1 MQNYKDGS
9 YSYVEDYSGSST
21 AGIVISQKVSLTGGT
36 ITMGSNLNYL
46 RQYSNKSNSFNSIP
60 FSVNY
65 SQQFFGGNKENR
77 FEKTLEYNKNVV
89 SIMQYCSNICIIQR
103 QALKY
108 FMNMYL
114 AKLDSALSI
123 KNQHITDTLTY
134 IAKIQLDN
142 GGITEYEYKQIEL
155 QGLNNKYAYENAKK
169 NYKVSLQILLT
180 FLGISE
186 SENERY
192 IINTPQF
199 NLPVSLDLDVVS
211 SYVNKNNP
219 FELIQEINRIV
230 AEENLYASKLNT
242 RFNGNINLSYGMNQ
256 YAETLNAAYR
266 QPDYQQSLKISLQIP
281 VFQWGINKNT
291 LCIAENDYK
300 VSLLSIEKANLEFN
314 NQLKDSVNIYNYNI
328 HLKFIAERAY
338 LLSKEQYEMLVQKF
352 YLGKASVYDLV
363 TVQQEELKAMQKYY
377 TTLNDV
383 WESYFSIRN
392 IAIFDFVKHEELI
405 DMLTVK

>member
-1 MQNYKDGS
+1 MQ
-9 YSYVEDYSGSST
+9 
-21 AGIVISQKVSLTGGT
+21 
-36 ITMGSNLNYL
+36 
-46 RQYSNKSNSFNSIP
+46 
-60 FSVNY
+60 
-65 SQQFFGGNKENR
+65 
-77 FEKTLEYNKNVV
+77 
-89 SIMQYCSNICIIQR
+89 
-103 QALKY
+103 
-108 FMNMYL
+108 
-114 AKLDSALSI
+114 
-123 KNQHITDTLTY
+123 
-134 IAKIQLDN
+134 
-142 GGITEYEYKQIEL
+142 
-155 QGLNNKYAYENAKK
+155 KK

-291 LCIAENDYK
+291 LCIAENNYK
-300 VSLLSIEKANLEFN
+300 ASLLSIEKANLEFN

>member
-1 MQNYKDGS
+1 
-9 YSYVEDYSGSST
+9 
-21 AGIVISQKVSLTGGT
+21 
-36 ITMGSNLNYL
+36 
-46 RQYSNKSNSFNSIP
+46 
-60 FSVNY
+60 
-65 SQQFFGGNKENR
+65 
-77 FEKTLEYNKNVV
+77 
-89 SIMQYCSNICIIQR
+89 
-103 QALKY
+103 
-108 FMNMYL
+108 MYL

-291 LCIAENDYK
+291 LCIAENNYK
-300 VSLLSIEKANLEFN
+300 ASLLSIEKANLEFN

-328 HLKFIAERAY
+328 HLKFIAGRAY